1 MLGARWPQTL
11 VPAAC
16 GILALV
22 AALLALIPALRP
34 VGWDVT
40 ALPRVADNTGMGAAA
55 QAKDPGFHTVHIGAY
70 DGQFYWGIAVDPI
83 ATGDV
88 HQSFDTASY
97 RYGHPLLGWL
107 GWLLSAGQARAA
119 PAALLGVGLV
129 SLVVGAVAASLL
141 GQAFGRR
148 GWEGMFVAANPGL
161 LYASVHD
168 LAEPLSAALLVGGLL
183 LYVRSRR
190 LPAAV
195 CFGLLV
201 LSKEQF
207 VLVPL
212 ALAIWE
218 LVRVRVRVRT
228 AFVLVAPILPVAG
241 WWVYARLQLGAWF
254 TSGTTA
260 LAFPLSGWKRSLLD
274 AGIGTYSPDGALN
287 ISDEA
292 TLVILAGLLVLLAL
306 GGIFAIRL
314 RGPTDA
320 AYLAIGVVAV
330 CLAPNATT
338 LLRDAIRNTSVLLTL
353 VPFVIASLPLP
364 PMWRARRGGGS
375 SRERQSSPT

>member
-218 LVRVRVRVRT
+218 LVRVRVRVRA

>member
-1 MLGARWPQTL
+1 MLGARCPQTL

-218 LVRVRVRVRT
+218 LVRVRVRVRA

-353 VPFVIASLPLP
+353 VPFVIASLPLS
-364 PMWRARRGGGS
+364 PMWTALRGARS
-375 SRERQSSPT
+375 STGPPPSPT

>member
-1 MLGARWPQTL
+1 MPGARWSQTL

-16 GILALV
+16 GLLALL
-22 AALLALIPALRP
+22 AALLALIPVLRP
-34 VGWDVT
+34 VGWDLT

-70 DGQFYWGIAVDPI
+70 DGQFYWGVAVDPI

-88 HQSFDTASY
+88 HQAFDTASY

-129 SLVVGAVAASLL
+129 SLVAAALAASLL
-141 GQAFGRR
+141 GRTLGTR
-148 GWEGMFVAANPGL
+148 GWEGTVVAANPGL

-168 LAEPLSAALLVGGLL
+168 LAEPLSAALLFGGLL
-183 LYVRSRR
+183 LYVTNRR
-190 LPAAV
+190 PAAAL

-212 ALAIWE
+212 AIAVWE
-218 LVRVRVRVRT
+218 LVRMRGRVRD
-228 AFVLVAPILPVAG
+228 ALVLVAPILPVAG
-241 WWVYARLQLGAWF
+241 WWVYARLQLGGWF

>member
-1 MLGARWPQTL
+1 L
-11 VPAAC
+11 
-16 GILALV
+16 
-22 AALLALIPALRP
+22 
-34 VGWDVT
+34 
-40 ALPRVADNTGMGAAA
+40 
-55 QAKDPGFHTVHIGAY
+55 
-70 DGQFYWGIAVDPI
+70 
-83 ATGDV
+83 
-88 HQSFDTASY
+88 
-97 RYGHPLLGWL
+97 
-107 GWLLSAGQARAA
+107 
-119 PAALLGVGLV
+119 
-129 SLVVGAVAASLL
+129 
-141 GQAFGRR
+141 
-148 GWEGMFVAANPGL
+148 
-161 LYASVHD
+161 
-168 LAEPLSAALLVGGLL
+168 
-183 LYVRSRR
+183 
-190 LPAAV
+190 

-207 VLVPL
+207 VLVPV
-212 ALAIWE
+212 AIAVWE
-218 LVRVRVRVRT
+218 LVRMRGRVRD
-228 AFVLVAPILPVAG
+228 ALVLVAPILPVAG

-292 TLVILAGLLVLLAL
+292 TLVIVAGLFVLLAL

>member
-1 MLGARWPQTL
+1 MLGARCPQTL

-119 PAALLGVGLV
+119 SAALLGVGLV

-218 LVRVRVRVRT
+218 LVRVRVRVRA

>member
-1 MLGARWPQTL
+1 MLGARCPQTL

-218 LVRVRVRVRT
+218 LVRVRVRVRA

>member
-1 MLGARWPQTL
+1 MLGARCPQTL

>member
-22 AALLALIPALRP
+22 AVLLALIPALRP

-218 LVRVRVRVRT
+218 LVRVRVRVRA

>member
-1 MLGARWPQTL
+1 MLGARCPQTL

-22 AALLALIPALRP
+22 AVLLALIPALRP

-218 LVRVRVRVRT
+218 LVRVRVRVRA